1 MTDGKRS
8 TAVHV
13 SKERAQSSRHKR
25 LMHICAHIQDLDKFN
40 PHKILALRRRRLTH
54 NRETTFNWYLL
65 GKEKSPVSLDVIW
78 RTSRQVPSLGVVSWP
93 RKKEKQLNDFC
104 FVWCVCVYVCTFWFG
119 FVFFVLLVLC
129 FAFLFRL
136 FVHLFVEQKRDTD
149 EKKEG
154 RRQHKIGYV

>member
-40 PHKILALRRRRLTH
+40 PHKILALRRRRFTH

-93 RKKEKQLNDFC
+93 RKKKKTTQWFLFCLVCLCLCVHFLVWFCVFCVIGALFC
-104 FVWCVCVYVCTFWFG
+104 FPFSFVCSFVCW
-119 FVFFVLLVLC
+119 
-129 FAFLFRL
+129 AKER
-136 FVHLFVEQKRDTD
+136 HRR
-149 EKKEG
+149 KEG
-154 RRQHKIGYV
+154 GEETT